1 MNKSPVSYEN
11 WLPEGFSIELEYLNS
26 LKDKKSR
33 SKSSAAGEVLSTQEA
48 RALDRGNRD
57 AALWH
62 RLFGAELPIQ
72 GVARPCAVAIPPNG
86 KAWQRPS
93 SPFARCAFDVQIEEA
108 LSRGGGGFRQRLEFK
123 GVRCL
128 YLEVRAEIRRWF
140 WDIEL
145 AHGGYIERN
154 KIAEKLRLL
163 LVTGSEAL
171 RALEEMGDVISYLSS
186 FEFPH
191 DQDKFDASTKI
202 WELYNEELFDHRIS
216 DIVEY
221 ILNLNGPTERYIEY
235 YSPLDQGSQNGGP
248 KRRGQKRGVGIDIR
262 RRLFGISGIALFSF
276 LNEAFPGE
284 TNRSFEGFLSEL
296 EHVFFAD
303 EDTMAQFPSEAPLAN
318 RKDIRSLADKT
329 VRLLGDI
336 GSEERRKLV
345 PNDLVSLQKA
355 RGFLRERFEENVWN
369 SWDQAASG
377 RWPYQPGARDP
388 S

>member
-1 MNKSPVSYEN
+1 M
-11 WLPEGFSIELEYLNS
+11 
-26 LKDKKSR
+26 
-33 SKSSAAGEVLSTQEA
+33 
-48 RALDRGNRD
+48 
-57 AALWH
+57 WH

-72 GVARPCAVAIPPNG
+72 GVARPCAVAIPPDW
-86 KAWQRPS
+86 KSWQRPS

-108 LSRGGGGFRQRLEFK
+108 LSRGGCGFRQRLEIK

-163 LVTGSEAL
+163 LDTSSEAL
-171 RALEEMGDVISYLSS
+171 RALEKMGDVISYLSS

-191 DQDKFDASTKI
+191 DQDKFDATTKI
-202 WELYNEELFDHRIS
+202 WELYDEEIFDHRIS

-221 ILNLNGPTERYIEY
+221 ILNLSGPTERYIKY
-235 YSPLDQGSQNGGP
+235 YSPLDQGRQNGGS
-248 KRRGQKRGVGIDIR
+248 KRRGRKRGVGIDIR
-262 RRLFGISGIALFSF
+262 RRLFGINGMALFSF
-276 LNEAFPGE
+276 LKEAFPGE

-318 RKDIRSLADKT
+318 QKDIRSLADNT
-329 VRLLGDI
+329 VRLLKEI
-336 GSEERRKLV
+336 GSVERHQLV
-345 PNDLVSLQKA
+345 PKDFEGLQ
-355 RGFLRERFEENVWN
+355 RTRNFLRERFEENVWN
-369 SWDQAASG
+369 SWEETASG
-377 RWPYQPGARDP
+377 LWPHQPGARDP